1 VAEARLHMP
10 QPRRRVPPLRLHV
23 PSPLRHVPQL
33 RLPNRVPP
41 PPLPAWRHLALRR
54 RIARGPDLG
63 WLCLALLRPVSR
75 PLLHGSRLSELTWLR
90 RMLPPKSQPLTSPLR
105 AAGRRTPLLAG
116 AGRTVCPRPQNR
128 MRLRLC
134 PTFLA
139 RRESE
144 STPLRLHLRRE
155 DAFEATNRPK
165 GKPLANRSPARV
177 EWARSGKLQLPRVA
191 TEIEMQ
197 IGR

>member
-1 VAEARLHMP
+1 MP
-10 QPRRRVPPLRLHV
+10 PPRRR
-23 PSPLRHVPQL
+23 VPQL

-54 RIARGPDLG
+54 RIALGPDPG
-63 WLCLALLRPVSR
+63 WLCLTLLRHVSR

-90 RMLPPKSQPLTSPLR
+90 RVLPPKSQPLTSPLR

-116 AGRTVCPRPQNR
+116 AGRTVCPLSQNP
-128 MRLRLC
+128 MRLRRC

-139 RRESE
+139 RRNEPESAPLHLH
-144 STPLRLHLRRE
+144 PLRQ

-165 GKPLANRSPARV
+165 GKPLANRSLVRV
-177 EWARSGKLQLPRVA
+177 ESARSGKPPLPWGA
-191 TEIEMQ
+191 IEIEMQ